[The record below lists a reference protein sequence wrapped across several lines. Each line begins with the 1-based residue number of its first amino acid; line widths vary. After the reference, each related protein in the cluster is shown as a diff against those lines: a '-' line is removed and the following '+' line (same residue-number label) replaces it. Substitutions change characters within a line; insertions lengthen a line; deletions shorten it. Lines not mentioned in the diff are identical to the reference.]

1 MASEEGT
8 GGSRT
13 TALADAPLLSDPSLE
28 ALQRILL
35 STDGTVVQILEAF
48 FRDPIRLASH
58 VQFLAPISP
67 TDVDLE
73 PTGEETVLR
82 RKVLLQGTRTG
93 RNYISADTTIVV
105 DRLEPPLREDLLSTS
120 EPIGRLLRAHRTET
134 FREMLHMGRRRAES
148 LAGEFGVDA
157 DDELLFRI
165 YRILA
170 GGRPIMLLA
179 EHFPAANLTAPEP
192 QDQGPVVNLP
202 DTPADTQPR
211 GTP

>member
-1 MASEEGT
+1 M
-8 GGSRT
+8 
-13 TALADAPLLSDPSLE
+13 ADAPLLSDPSVD

-58 VQFLAPISP
+58 VQFIAPISP
-67 TDVDLE
+67 TDAYLE
-73 PTGEETVLR
+73 PTGDETVLR

-93 RNYISADTTIVV
+93 RNYIYADTTIVL
-105 DRLEPPLREDLLSTS
+105 DRLEPSMREDLLSTT

-148 LAGEFGVDA
+148 LAGEFGIDP
-157 DDELLFRI
+157 DEELLFRI

-170 GGRPIMLLA
+170 GGQPIMLLA
-179 EHFPAANLTAPEP
+179 EHFPAANLAPPEAP
-192 QDQGPVVNLP
+192 DQGRVVNLP
-202 DTPADTQPR
+202 DAPADTRPR